1 MLDRSFFI
9 YLTLILSISF
19 NVFAKDEEEGDG
31 DEMQDLYD
39 CAPCE
44 RLKLIDA
51 ILGVNTL
58 KEVIDPNDPNKQS
71 EFYRK
76 YVLDYIPGKENENRN
91 DPEAVNEIKN
101 LKEKTIIGTLESGIE
116 TNKTDINGNKKDIT
130 NNTSAIEAN
139 KTAIGENKTAIGE
152 NKTAIGENKTA
163 IGENKTAI
171 GENKTAIGE
180 NKTAIGENKAAIS
193 ENKTAITNNTSAIE
207 ANKTAIT
214 NNTNTINTNRIA
226 ITNNTNAINANRTV
240 IENHE
245 DRIQQ
250 LESRK
255 LNLDKQINQLH
266 RDIKSLDDRLA
277 SGIAASNAM
286 AGLVSATK
294 DGKSMIA
301 VGLGTYRDRSA
312 IAIGISRLS
321 DNGRWK
327 AKFSFATG
335 MNGSNKDLSTSTSI
349 GYQF

>member
-1 MLDRSFFI
+1 
-9 YLTLILSISF
+9 
-19 NVFAKDEEEGDG
+19 
-31 DEMQDLYD
+31 
-39 CAPCE
+39 
-44 RLKLIDA
+44 
-51 ILGVNTL
+51 
-58 KEVIDPNDPNKQS
+58 
-71 EFYRK
+71 
-76 YVLDYIPGKENENRN
+76 
-91 DPEAVNEIKN
+91 
-101 LKEKTIIGTLESGIE
+101 
-116 TNKTDINGNKKDIT
+116 
-130 NNTSAIEAN
+130 NTSAID
-139 KTAIGENKTAIGE
+139 
-152 NKTAIGENKTA
+152 
-163 IGENKTAI
+163 
-171 GENKTAIGE
+171 
-180 NKTAIGENKAAIS
+180 
-193 ENKTAITNNTSAIE
+193 

>member
-1 MLDRSFFI
+1 MLIKLDRSFFM
-9 YLTLILSISF
+9 YLTLMLSISF
-19 NVFAKDEEEGDG
+19 NVFAKNESSHVE
-31 DEMQDLYD
+31 D
-39 CAPCE
+39 CVPCE
-44 RLKLIDA
+44 RLDLIDA
-51 ILGVNTL
+51 ILGVSTFE
-58 KEVIDPNDPNKQS
+58 KVTDPDNYYKLS
-71 EFYRK
+71 EFYK
-76 YVLDYIPGKENENRN
+76 DVVDHSIPSEDEDYVP
-91 DPEAVNEIKN
+91 DPEAVKKMEEFV
-101 LKEKTIIGTLESGIE
+101 KENTRIGKTIGKLESDIGTNTTLI
-116 TNKTDINGNKKDIT
+116 TD
-130 NNTSAIEAN
+130 NTSAIEAN
-139 KTAIGENKTAIGE
+139 KTAI
-152 NKTAIGENKTA
+152 
-163 IGENKTAI
+163 
-171 GENKTAIGE
+171 
-180 NKTAIGENKAAIS
+180 
-193 ENKTAITNNTSAIE
+193 TNNTSAID

>member
-1 MLDRSFFI
+1 MLIKLDRSFFM
-9 YLTLILSISF
+9 YLTLMLSISF
-19 NVFAKDEEEGDG
+19 NVFAKDESSG
-31 DEMQDLYD
+31 DEIVPADD

-44 RLKLIDA
+44 RLDLIDA
-51 ILGVNTL
+51 ILGVNTWEKVSNYSDKQSDFYKDVVL
-58 KEVIDPNDPNKQS
+58 NSIPGEEGNDPDAVAKMK
-71 EFYRK
+71 EF
-76 YVLDYIPGKENENRN
+76 
-91 DPEAVNEIKN
+91 IKGN
-101 LKEKTIIGTLESGIE
+101 TIIGTLESGIE
-116 TNKTDINGNKKDIT
+116 TNKTDISGNKTSIT
-130 NNTSAIEAN
+130 DNKNAIDA
-139 KTAIGENKTAIGE
+139 
-152 NKTAIGENKTA
+152 
-163 IGENKTAI
+163 
-171 GENKTAIGE
+171 
-180 NKTAIGENKAAIS
+180 
-193 ENKTAITNNTSAIE
+193 
-207 ANKTAIT
+207 
-214 NNTNTINTNRIA
+214 NRIV

>member
-1 MLDRSFFI
+1 MLIKLDRSFFM
-9 YLTLILSISF
+9 YLPLMLSISF
-19 NVFAKDEEEGDG
+19 NVFAMPEDNGNPIRG
-31 DEMQDLYD
+31 QDTERNRQYYD
-39 CAPCE
+39 NGEYYKIYGTGEVFECAPCE
-44 RLKLIDA
+44 RLNVIDK
-51 ILGVNTL
+51 ILGIDSESL
-58 KEVIDPNDPNKQS
+58 VIDYESS
-71 EFYRK
+71 EAYSLQNTEWYRK
-76 YVLDYIPGKENENRN
+76 FVAEEVEDEDEDEENYPYER
-91 DPEAVNEIKN
+91 EKFIKRTIFGVI
-101 LKEKTIIGTLESGIE
+101 EK
-116 TNKTDINGNKKDIT
+116 
-130 NNTSAIEAN
+130 AIEAN
-139 KTAIGENKTAIGE
+139 
-152 NKTAIGENKTA
+152 
-163 IGENKTAI
+163 
-171 GENKTAIGE
+171 
-180 NKTAIGENKAAIS
+180 NKA
-193 ENKTAITNNTSAIE
+193 ITKNTSAIE

-312 IAIGISRLS
+312 IAIGISKLS
-321 DNGRWK
+321 NDGRWK

>member
-1 MLDRSFFI
+1 MLIKLDRSFFI
-9 YLTLILSISF
+9 YLTLMLSISF
-19 NVFAKDEEEGDG
+19 NVFAKEEDSGRDN
-31 DEMQDLYD
+31 
-39 CAPCE
+39 CVPCE
-44 RLKLIDA
+44 RLDLIDA
-51 ILGVNTL
+51 ILGFDTL
-58 KEVIDPNDPNKQS
+58 EKVEES
-71 EFYRK
+71 GYREFYD
-76 YVLDYIPGKENENRN
+76 YVVLPSIIPGEDNAL
-91 DPEAVNEIKN
+91 DPEAVKKMEEFV
-101 LKEKTIIGTLESGIE
+101 KENTRIGKTIGKLESGIE
-116 TNKTDINGNKKDIT
+116 TNKTDISGNKKDIT
-130 NNTSAIEAN
+130 KNTDAIN
-139 KTAIGENKTAIGE
+139 V
-152 NKTAIGENKTA
+152 
-163 IGENKTAI
+163 
-171 GENKTAIGE
+171 
-180 NKTAIGENKAAIS
+180 
-193 ENKTAITNNTSAIE
+193 
-207 ANKTAIT
+207 NKTAIT

>member
-1 MLDRSFFI
+1 MLIKLDRSFFM
-9 YLTLILSISF
+9 YLTLMLSISF
-19 NVFAKDEEEGDG
+19 NVFAKEEDSGAV
-31 DEMQDLYD
+31 D
-39 CAPCE
+39 CTPCE
-44 RLKLIDA
+44 RLDLIDA
-51 ILGVNTL
+51 ILGVDTL
-58 KEVIDPNDPNKQS
+58 EEVTYPDDP
-71 EFYRK
+71 EFYDNT
-76 YVLDYIPGKENENRN
+76 VLPSIPGADA
-91 DPEAVNEIKN
+91 DPEAVKKMEKFV
-101 LKEKTIIGTLESGIE
+101 KENTRIGKTIGKLESGIE
-116 TNKTDINGNKKDIT
+116 TNKTSIT
-130 NNTSAIEAN
+130 DNTSAIEAN
-139 KTAIGENKTAIGE
+139 KTT
-152 NKTAIGENKTA
+152 
-163 IGENKTAI
+163 
-171 GENKTAIGE
+171 
-180 NKTAIGENKAAIS
+180 
-193 ENKTAITNNTSAIE
+193 ITNNTNAIE

>member
-1 MLDRSFFI
+1 MLIKLDRSFFM
-9 YLTLILSISF
+9 YLTLMLSISF
-19 NVFAKDEEEGDG
+19 NVFAKDESSG
-31 DEMQDLYD
+31 DEIVPADD

-44 RLKLIDA
+44 RLDLIDA
-51 ILGVNTL
+51 ILGVNTWEKVSNYSDKQSDFYKDVVL
-58 KEVIDPNDPNKQS
+58 NSIPGEEGNDPDAVAKMK
-71 EFYRK
+71 EF
-76 YVLDYIPGKENENRN
+76 
-91 DPEAVNEIKN
+91 IKGN
-101 LKEKTIIGTLESGIE
+101 TIIGTLESGIE
-116 TNKTDINGNKKDIT
+116 TNKTSIT
-130 NNTSAIEAN
+130 DNTSAI
-139 KTAIGENKTAIGE
+139 
-152 NKTAIGENKTA
+152 
-163 IGENKTAI
+163 
-171 GENKTAIGE
+171 
-180 NKTAIGENKAAIS
+180 KA
-193 ENKTAITNNTSAIE
+193 NKTAITNNTSAID

>member
-1 MLDRSFFI
+1 MLIKLDRSFFM
-9 YLTLILSISF
+9 YLTLMLSISF
-19 NVFAKDEEEGDG
+19 NVFAKDESSG
-31 DEMQDLYD
+31 DEIVPADD

-44 RLKLIDA
+44 RLDLIDA
-51 ILGVNTL
+51 ILGVNTWEKVSNYSDKQSDFYKDVVL
-58 KEVIDPNDPNKQS
+58 NSIPGEEGNDPDAVAKMK
-71 EFYRK
+71 EF
-76 YVLDYIPGKENENRN
+76 
-91 DPEAVNEIKN
+91 IKGN
-101 LKEKTIIGTLESGIE
+101 TIIGTLESGIE
-116 TNKTDINGNKKDIT
+116 TNKTSITDNTSAIKANKTAIT

-139 KTAIGENKTAIGE
+139 KTAITNNTSAIE
-152 NKTAIGENKTA
+152 A
-163 IGENKTAI
+163 
-171 GENKTAIGE
+171 
-180 NKTAIGENKAAIS
+180 
-193 ENKTAITNNTSAIE
+193 NKTAITNNTSAIE
-207 ANKTAIT
+207 ANKTAITNNTSAIDANKTAIT

>member
-1 MLDRSFFI
+1 MLIKLDRSFFM
-9 YLTLILSISF
+9 YLPLMLSISF
-19 NVFAKDEEEGDG
+19 NVFARYESSDRELWGQKDGKGRRLTAELFE
-31 DEMQDLYD
+31 

-44 RLKLIDA
+44 RLNMIDK
-51 ILGVNTL
+51 ILGIDSASL
-58 KEVIDPNDPNKQS
+58 VIDPKSEEIYDPS
-71 EFYRK
+71 EDSYLKNTEWYRK
-76 YVLDYIPGKENENRN
+76 FVYGIADDQYDPYYDPYIEEKRE
-91 DPEAVNEIKN
+91 DFIKSN
-101 LKEKTIIGTLESGIE
+101 TRFGVIEK
-116 TNKTDINGNKKDIT
+116 
-130 NNTSAIEAN
+130 AIEA
-139 KTAIGENKTAIGE
+139 
-152 NKTAIGENKTA
+152 
-163 IGENKTAI
+163 
-171 GENKTAIGE
+171 NKTAIGE

-193 ENKTAITNNTSAIE
+193 ENKTAITNNTSAID

-312 IAIGISRLS
+312 IAIGISKLS
-321 DNGRWK
+321 NDGRWK

>member
-1 MLDRSFFI
+1 MLIKLDRSFFM
-9 YLTLILSISF
+9 YLTLMLSISF
-19 NVFAKDEEEGDG
+19 NVFAKNEDSGEGDC
-31 DEMQDLYD
+31 L
-39 CAPCE
+39 PCE
-44 RLKLIDA
+44 RLDLIDA
-51 ILGVNTL
+51 ILGVNTF
-58 KEVIDPNDPNKQS
+58 ENVIHPDDPGRLS
-71 EFYRK
+71 EFYK
-76 YVLDYIPGKENENRN
+76 DVVDHSIPSEDEDYAP
-91 DPEAVNEIKN
+91 DPEAVKKMEEFV
-101 LKEKTIIGTLESGIE
+101 KENTKIGKTIGKLESGIE
-116 TNKTDINGNKKDIT
+116 TNKTSIT
-130 NNTSAIEAN
+130 DNTNAIDAN

-171 GENKTAIGE
+171 GENKTAIVE
-180 NKTAIGENKAAIS
+180 NKTAIS
-193 ENKTAITNNTSAIE
+193 ENKTAITNNTSAID

-312 IAIGISRLS
+312 IAIGISRFS